1 LHINKLICTFVTN
14 NNTMKTETIISI
26 CPNCGLVCENF
37 NCPKCGKIKTG
48 NYVKEVKDEE
58 KQNKRN

>member
-1 LHINKLICTFVTN
+1 
-14 NNTMKTETIISI
+14 MKTEITISI

-37 NCPKCGKIKTG
+37 ICPMCGKIKTG

-58 KQNKRN
+58 KQNKR